1 MVRVS
6 GEAAFPRRRLFTAL
20 SHHLERLAEASVL
33 FFFVGGLLLFGPVER
48 ALHHLAF
55 QVWGLTLEPDSLKIC
70 FEMLGSFQRVKGL
83 KTQNE

>member
-1 MVRVS
+1 M
-6 GEAAFPRRRLFTAL
+6 
-20 SHHLERLAEASVL
+20 
-33 FFFVGGLLLFGPVER
+33 FGPVER